1 MRDDD
6 LRVYKHRQ
14 EQATQS
20 STTSISRL
28 NPAQQRQQKIDQY
41 KRERAAENQLK
52 VLRAQLDNIDKE
64 TNSDLDDVE
73 RDWVLA
79 AIQLYIVKALQHL
92 QSIDQELVMVKEM
105 EAMANDRRRMMP
117 SRSGQRQEEA
127 IEVQRTLPPTWGR
140 DKPLLNKQGRPLQP
154 FVITNKR
161 QQLQDQV
168 FRPGW
173 SLPTMTI
180 DEYLEQEEERGNII
194 KGGYVLLWY
203 RNDYKRFT

>member
-1 MRDDD
+1 MRDED

-14 EQATQS
+14 EQTTQS
-20 STTSISRL
+20 STTSFSRL

-41 KRERAAENQLK
+41 KREKAAENQLT
-52 VLRAQLDNIDKE
+52 VLRAQLNNIDKE

-73 RDWVLA
+73 RDWILA
-79 AIQLYIVKALQHL
+79 AIQLYIIKALQHL

-117 SRSGQRQEEA
+117 SRSGQRQEEP
-127 IEVQRTLPPTWGR
+127 IGVQRTLPPTWGR
-140 DKPLLNKQGRPLQP
+140 DKPLLNKEGRPLQP

-161 QQLQDQV
+161 QELQDQV

-180 DEYLEQEEERGNII
+180 EEYLEQEEERGNII
-194 KGGYVLLWY
+194 KGGYVLL
-203 RNDYKRFT
+203 